1 MHREFNYLRV
11 ITACKVTI
19 LWWDKQV
26 YIICGSIRS
35 RGRGMNQ
42 VKSML
47 VASLCLL
54 LSIRYDVT

>member
-1 MHREFNYLRV
+1 MGKLLGGVCMHREFNYLRV

-35 RGRGMNQ
+35 RGRGM
-42 VKSML
+42 
-47 VASLCLL
+47 
-54 LSIRYDVT
+54 